1 MVSRGCGR
9 RVVVVVEDDFLV
21 DGDRR
26 CRHVL
31 LRTPGHVIAGV
42 VERPEVEHFG
52 IHASAVCVSAPNP
65 SLQKFSNSFIHENYK
80 KHQTELYPPF

>member
-31 LRTPGHVIAGV
+31 PRTPGHVIAGV

-52 IHASAVCVSAPNP
+52 IHASAVRVSAPNP
-65 SLQKFSNSFIHENYK
+65 SLKKFSNSFIHENYK
-80 KHQTELYPPF
+80 KNQTELYPPF